1 MIDTVLLPACVPPR
15 AVRIACLAALALGG
29 CATLPSSGPTGRQI
43 THAADDPQPPVPFT
57 LVELDT
63 MAALPAPPLPA
74 MPSLASMVAPPT
86 DQIGP
91 GDVLDISIYEA
102 GVALFGSS
110 GATGGAAAQNGM
122 DATAKVQKLPPI
134 RVDDAGIIR
143 IPFAGDIR
151 AAGHTA
157 AQVQTMIR
165 NALRG
170 LSQDP
175 RILVT
180 IQQSITNSII
190 LGGEIARPGRLVL
203 NTNRETLSD
212 VIALAGGT
220 RGEAKD
226 IVVRISRNGQTYDIR
241 LSELLSG
248 TRDNPQVYPGDRVT
262 LIGAAQTFSV
272 MGASNRV
279 EEIRFTRSALTLAE
293 AVAQAGGSSADRGD
307 PAAVFVFRFVTRDD
321 GTEQPIVYHIDMMRA
336 GAYFLSQRFAMR
348 DKDVLY
354 IGNAR
359 ANQPSKLIQIISQLF
374 APIVTVRQTL
384 NTNN

>member
-1 MIDTVLLPACVPPR
+1 MSYTVLPHTGLHPKAMG
-15 AVRIACLAALALGG
+15 IACLVALTLGG

-43 THAADDPQPPVPFT
+43 AHAAGNPEEPLPFP
-57 LVELDT
+57 LIELDT
-63 MAALPAPPLPA
+63 LAALPAPAAPTIPA
-74 MPSLASMVAPPT
+74 LLTGTPPPT
-86 DQIGP
+86 DLIGP

-110 GATGGAAAQNGM
+110 GMNGSATAQPVV
-122 DATAKVQKLPPI
+122 DSSAKVQKLPPI
-134 RVDDAGIIR
+134 RVDDNGIIR

-180 IQQSITNSII
+180 ILQSITNSII
-190 LGGEIARPGRLVL
+190 LGGEVARPGRLVL
-203 NTNRETLSD
+203 NTNHETLSD
-212 VIALAGGT
+212 VIALAGGV

-226 IVVRISRNGQTYDIR
+226 IVARITRNDRSYDVRVSD
-241 LSELLSG
+241 LLAG
-248 TRDNPQVYPGDRVT
+248 VQDNVQVYPGDRIT
-262 LIGAAQTFSV
+262 LISAAQSFSV
-272 MGASNRV
+272 MGAANRT
-279 EEIRFTRSALTLAE
+279 EEIRFTRAALTLAE
-293 AVAQAGGSSADRGD
+293 AVAHAGGSNADRGD
-307 PAAVFVFRFVTRDD
+307 PAAVFVFRFVRNED
-321 GTEQPIVYHIDMMRA
+321 GTEQPTVYHLNMMRA
-336 GAYFLSQRFAMR
+336 GAYFISQRFAMR

-359 ANQPSKLIQIISQLF
+359 SNQPSKLIQIVSQLF
-374 APIVTVRQTL
+374 APIVIVRQTL
-384 NTNN
+384 DTD